1 MKILDSLLVKM
12 LAACLLTA
20 QAGFVGYYRI
30 FSVFAD
36 YDDEGYVMISAR
48 DFIRGHV
55 LYQEIYTQ
63 YGPAFYVWKWLV
75 HTITQAPVSHDA
87 TRLTSLFTWLA
98 ATLLCSLF
106 VYRATRSLA
115 LAAITHLFVFRAL
128 AFITNEPGHPQEFC
142 ALLLSAAM
150 VVATLPAG
158 ATRGRLMTASLG
170 VILALLALTKINLG
184 AFLLLSL
191 AVTLLL
197 FSDRRWLRIVGFAA
211 GAGAALFVPPFL
223 MRAHLSSP
231 WWLYGLVV
239 TLSLLSAT
247 VIAFA
252 SRKET
257 AFDFGHYAAAVVG
270 FGATALLLA
279 LLCMAQGLSG
289 YGLLH
294 GLIVQN
300 LTLPSVFFTIAP
312 LAEKAHLVACA
323 GFSLALLYAWQRRRI
338 ESRGRLRE
346 HLIPAAKVLFGL
358 VVFYLNVA
366 NVSGL
371 YSLNYAA
378 PFLWLVLIPAAAG
391 ERLTFPRA
399 LVCLTGLTEA
409 LQVYPIAGSQMSNG
423 SFLMLPAAAVC
434 LGDGLTALRRGL
446 PAGLRIRWAPAA
458 ATLLTVVL
466 VFALHA
472 RQSNRF
478 ERRYAA
484 YAPLNLPGAHRLRLP
499 AKIAATY
506 QSIVSEIKASCD
518 SFVSIPGVNSLY
530 FWTQTEAP
538 TSFNTT
544 TWMTLFS
551 EEQQRAML
559 EKLAAH
565 DRPCVVYHAKLAEW
579 WVLGRDMSKLMNYV
593 RRDYQEV
600 RRVGDFELMVK
611 RDGAAG
617 KQD

>member
-1 MKILDSLLVKM
+1 
-12 LAACLLTA
+12 
-20 QAGFVGYYRI
+20 
-30 FSVFAD
+30 
-36 YDDEGYVMISAR
+36 
-48 DFIRGHV
+48 
-55 LYQEIYTQ
+55 
-63 YGPAFYVWKWLV
+63 
-75 HTITQAPVSHDA
+75 
-87 TRLTSLFTWLA
+87 
-98 ATLLCSLF
+98 
-106 VYRATRSLA
+106 
-115 LAAITHLFVFRAL
+115 
-128 AFITNEPGHPQEFC
+128 
-142 ALLLSAAM
+142 
-150 VVATLPAG
+150 
-158 ATRGRLMTASLG
+158 
-170 VILALLALTKINLG
+170 
-184 AFLLLSL
+184 
-191 AVTLLL
+191 
-197 FSDRRWLRIVGFAA
+197 
-211 GAGAALFVPPFL
+211 
-223 MRAHLSSP
+223 
-231 WWLYGLVV
+231 
-239 TLSLLSAT
+239 
-247 VIAFA
+247 
-252 SRKET
+252 
-257 AFDFGHYAAAVVG
+257 
-270 FGATALLLA
+270 
-279 LLCMAQGLSG
+279 
-289 YGLLH
+289 
-294 GLIVQN
+294 
-300 LTLPSVFFTIAP
+300 
-312 LAEKAHLVACA
+312 
-323 GFSLALLYAWQRRRI
+323 
-338 ESRGRLRE
+338 
-346 HLIPAAKVLFGL
+346 
-358 VVFYLNVA
+358 
-366 NVSGL
+366 
-371 YSLNYAA
+371 
-378 PFLWLVLIPAAAG
+378 
-391 ERLTFPRA
+391 
-399 LVCLTGLTEA
+399 
-409 LQVYPIAGSQMSNG
+409 
-423 SFLMLPAAAVC
+423 MLPAAAVC